1 MMPNIVRGGRMK
13 GLVAYLAGPG
23 RANEHTNPMVVAG
36 DDRVTFAVEP
46 GKELSHDDAMT
57 IGSIMDQPR
66 EAYGTEVTVPVKQW
80 DDEKQSYV
88 KTGSKDAHVWHCSL
102 SLRAEEGRV
111 SPEKWK
117 AIAEDFVD
125 RMGFIDPD
133 GAKSSRWVAIH
144 HGSSKKGND
153 HIHIAVQMVREDG
166 TKANAFGDFKKA
178 QTVCSELE
186 TKHGLEVVESREQQ
200 RSISADKPA
209 ERAKAKQQGRPMSAR
224 YELRRRLR
232 TALATSSSADEYIGR
247 LVDLNVKV
255 APSFERGSMD
265 KVRGYKVALPDVT
278 DTDGKAIWYA
288 PSKLD
293 ATLGWPNIRKRFSD
307 AGVTAA
313 EDRLRLMH
321 TNQSSGQNKVAVHK
335 FDPAMA
341 ERLMSGKTGTGPDML
356 SNIYAR
362 LSMQL
367 EQDRPGTFWKLSE
380 QFARA
385 SQGKGNAKYAVRKTS
400 QFAAQRGR
408 GWLAVLQQAN
418 RTSRAMA
425 TSTMSTSRPQLAQ
438 SVTTLLV
445 AAAASAVNP
454 SADQPPAR
462 GREPLNQ
469 QRQSRNGIGYDR

>member
-1 MMPNIVRGGRMK
+1 MMPNVVRGGRMK

-23 RANEHTNPMVVAG
+23 RSNEHTNPMVIAG

-66 EAYGTEVTVPVKQW
+66 EAYGTEVTMPVKQW
-80 DDEKQSYV
+80 NDETQSYI
-88 KTGSKDAHVWHCSL
+88 KTGNKDAHVWHCSL
-102 SLRAEEGRV
+102 SLRSDEGKLE
-111 SPEKWK
+111 PEKWK

-166 TKANAFGDFKKA
+166 TIANAYGDFKKT
-178 QTVCSELE
+178 QKVCSYLE
-186 TKHGLEVVESREQQ
+186 KKHGLEVVESRDQA

-209 ERAKAKQQGRPMSAR
+209 ERAKAKEQGRPMSAR

-232 TALATSSSADEYIGR
+232 TALATSSSTDEYIGR

-255 APSFERGSMD
+255 APSFERGSMNT
-265 KVRGYKVALPDVT
+265 VRGYKVALPDVQ
-278 DTDGKAIWYA
+278 DSEGKAIWYA

-293 ATLGWPNIRKRFSD
+293 STLGWPNIRKRFSD

-313 EDRLRLMH
+313 EDRLRSMH
-321 TNQSSGQNKVAVHK
+321 TSQTSGQNRVAVHK

-341 ERLMSGKTGTGPDML
+341 ERLMSGKAGTGPDTL

-362 LSMQL
+362 LSMQM
-367 EQDRPGTFWKLSE
+367 EQDRPGAFWKLSE

-385 SQGKGNAKYAVRKTS
+385 SQGQGNAKYAMRMNS
-400 QFAAQRGR
+400 RFAAKRGR
-408 GWLAVLQQAN
+408 GWIAVLEQAN
-418 RTSRAMA
+418 RISRAMA
-425 TSTMSTSRPQLAQ
+425 TSTMSGSRPQLAGR
-438 SVTTLLV
+438 VTTLLV
-445 AAAASAVNP
+445 AASRTASA
-454 SADQPPAR
+454 SADATPAR
-462 GREPLNQ
+462 AHQTVNQ
-469 QRQSRNGIGYDR
+469 QHQSRNGIGYDK